1 LIVSSKEKLTKRR
14 RKRLSRVGSSLLS
27 TRDVA
32 ASTTD
37 DIALGVALAGV
48 LGETSID
55 GLGLDGGLETIDTTS
70 ALVGA
75 ISQLS

>member
-1 LIVSSKEKLTKRR
+1 LTK
-14 RKRLSRVGSSLLS
+14 KQKSALSRVGSSLLS
-27 TRDVA
+27 TGDVA
-32 ASTTD
+32 AGTAD

-48 LGETSID
+48 LGKTSID
-55 GLGLDGGLETIDTTS
+55 GLGLDGGLETIDTTG